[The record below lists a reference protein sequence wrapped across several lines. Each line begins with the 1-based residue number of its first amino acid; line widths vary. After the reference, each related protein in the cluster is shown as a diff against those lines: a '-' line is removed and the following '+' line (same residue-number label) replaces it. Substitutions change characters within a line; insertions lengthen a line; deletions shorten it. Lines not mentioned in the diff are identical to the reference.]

1 MKTLPQATVAAAWLV
16 EIKRRFTFWDQ
27 CRHVCPTYTY
37 KSTVVV
43 GVPDLETVDRGYSS
57 EHDRAVPGMPE
68 ASGLPGTPYTSA
80 DITKDVEMVSLL
92 LPGSENL
99 DEKSIPLSKLAGDH
113 SFPLA
118 GLNLLETTPTEI
130 VVKLPGTKNLAEKR
144 IPDPVLQKLYQRYQV
159 D

>member
-1 MKTLPQATVAAAWLV
+1 MIEIIALFIGVIGTL
-16 EIKRRFTFWDQ
+16 
-27 CRHVCPTYTY
+27 
-37 KSTVVV
+37 
-43 GVPDLETVDRGYSS
+43 
-57 EHDRAVPGMPE
+57 AVPGMPE
-68 ASGLPGTPYTSA
+68 ASGLPGTHYISA
-80 DITKDVEMVSLL
+80 DITEDVEMVS

>member
-1 MKTLPQATVAAAWLV
+1 MIEIIALFIGVIGTL
-16 EIKRRFTFWDQ
+16 
-27 CRHVCPTYTY
+27 
-37 KSTVVV
+37 
-43 GVPDLETVDRGYSS
+43 
-57 EHDRAVPGMPE
+57 AVPGMPE
-68 ASGLPGTPYTSA
+68 ASGTPYTSA

-113 SFPLA
+113 SFSLA

>member
-1 MKTLPQATVAAAWLV
+1 MRKRNSIFFESLQIIALFIGVIGTL
-16 EIKRRFTFWDQ
+16 
-27 CRHVCPTYTY
+27 
-37 KSTVVV
+37 
-43 GVPDLETVDRGYSS
+43 
-57 EHDRAVPGMPE
+57 AVPGMPE
-68 ASGLPGTPYTSA
+68 ASGLLGTSYISA
-80 DITKDVEMVSLL
+80 DITEDVEMVSLL

-113 SFPLA
+113 SFSLA